1 MIKSPSFNFKIINIF
16 ITSAET
22 RKKELAIL
30 QAIGMTNKQLFKML
44 LYEGFYYVYI
54 SILFISSIGTMIIK
68 ALLNII
74 PNTLYYFI
82 YVYPLNSLLLLTIL
96 LIFLCTITTMLIYKT
111 SQKNLLVKI

>member
-1 MIKSPSFNFKIINIF
+1 MIKIPSFNFKIINIF

-44 LYEGFYYVYI
+44 LYEGFYYI
-54 SILFISSIGTMIIK
+54 CISSIGTMIIK